1 MNHPGFYPARR
12 AAGRGALLAGTAL
25 LGTTLLGSGCAG
37 GLLPKPAAA
46 PVRYTLGDGAPQ
58 GPAAPSARPGA
69 LSLVVAPLTAAPG
82 FDSARMLYL
91 RQPRVLQAYA
101 YAEWADTPAR
111 LLAPLLLRALQHTG
125 AFGAVLQAPSSAS
138 GPLRLE
144 TELLQ
149 LQHLHLR
156 SPSELQLALRVV
168 LVDTA
173 TRQALFTRRFEVRV
187 PAASDDPA
195 GGAAAAALAAQ
206 QLLAEL
212 AAQVAAEAVRSVPA
226 LTAGA
231 RREP

>member
-1 MNHPGFYPARR
+1 MSHPAFDPTRR
-12 AAGRGALLAGTAL
+12 AACRGALLASSAL
-25 LGTTLLGSGCAG
+25 LGGGCTG

-46 PVRYTLGDGAPQ
+46 PVRYTLGEGAATPN
-58 GPAAPSARPGA
+58 PRPGA
-69 LSLVVAPLTAAPG
+69 PSLVVAPLTAAPG

-91 RQPRVLQAYA
+91 RQPQVLQAYA

-156 SPSELQLALRVV
+156 SPSEVQLALRVV
-168 LVDTA
+168 LIDTA
-173 TRQALFTRRFEVRV
+173 TRQALFTRRFETRV

-206 QLLAEL
+206 RLLAEL
-212 AAQVAAEAVRSVPA
+212 ATQVAAEVARSVPA
-226 LTAGA
+226 LKAGP